1 MSNIFDLF
9 KQISG
14 GRDTPSQAGVEWI
27 VAGLGNPGREYT
39 FTRHNTGFLCL
50 GYIAEKLGVSI
61 ERARFKGLTAR
72 AEISGRGVLLLCPVT
87 YMNCSG
93 ESIREAAEYYKVP
106 PEKILVILDDINLPP
121 GRLRYRTSG
130 SAGGHNGLK
139 SIIYQL
145 QSDSFPRMRI
155 GVGSKPVEK
164 MELVDWVLSRFTEQ
178 ELAELRPSFDRIY
191 EALPAVV
198 EGKTEEA
205 QRICNSRNG
214 N

>member
-9 KQISG
+9 KQISA
-14 GRDTPSQAGVEWI
+14 GRETASPAGVEWI

-61 ERARFKGLTAR
+61 ERAKFRGLTAR

-155 GVGSKPVEK
+155 GVGSKPAEG
-164 MELVDWVLSRFTEQ
+164 MELVDWVLSRFTES
-178 ELAELRPSFDRIY
+178 ELAELRPAFDRIY

-198 EGKTEEA
+198 EGRTDEA